1 VNKGDLVHHRS
12 DNKRFYV
19 ILGVKKYYHGFYD
32 RVRVLCPSNAMQLWF
47 LKEDLEVLNE
57 KI

>member
-1 VNKGDLVHHRS
+1 MNRGDLVYHCEDR
-12 DNKRFYV
+12 KRFYIV
-19 ILGVKKYYHGFYD
+19 LDVKKYYHIFHD
-32 RVRVLCPSNAMQLWF
+32 RVRVLCPSNATQMWF